1 MNVLAVL
8 SGLRGA
14 AGRFETHMSSK
25 DKVLG
30 IIDYAHTPDALQN
43 VLSTIHDVMAGQGR
57 VITIVGCGGDRDA
70 AKRPV
75 MARIACELSD
85 QVILTS
91 DNPRS
96 EDPEAILDQIAA
108 GIAPDAPAA
117 AAVVR
122 ISDRATAIRT
132 ALSGAHAG
140 DVLLVAGKGHED
152 YQIIGTQK
160 TYFDDGEVVRNW
172 AAAQSAAQLQQ
183 PQELAS

>member
-1 MNVLAVL
+1 MVQTVRQLRPVPGRMETIPLPNGAV
-8 SGLRGA
+8 A
-14 AGRFETHMSSK
+14 
-25 DKVLG
+25 VV
-30 IIDYAHTPDALQN
+30 DYAHTPDALAKA
-43 VLSTIHDVMAGQGR
+43 LSTLRQISGTGTLTV
-57 VITIVGCGGDRDA
+57 VFGCGGDRDRTKRPIMGQLAARLADRVTTYQPTTPA
-70 AKRPV
+70 AKTQKRFW
-75 MARIACELSD
+75 
-85 QVILTS
+85 T
-91 DNPRS
+91 RS
-96 EDPEAILDQIAA
+96 LPES
-108 GIAPDAPAA
+108 APDAPAA